1 MVTLENI
8 LELANQLTDEQQEM
22 LSEIVKNRLRETR
35 RKQIIQD
42 CHEAIAEFKAG
53 GLKAMTA
60 QEIIAELELAEL
72 NLETKFIKIQD

>member
-22 LSEIVKNRLRETR
+22 LSEIIKKRLHEAR

-42 CHEAIAEFKAG
+42 CHGAIAEFNAG
-53 GLKAMTA
+53 GLRAMTA
-60 QEIIAELELAEL
+60 REVFAELELNL
-72 NLETKFIKIQD
+72 LVNLETE